1 MIRRRMWLAV
11 AAGWVLIA
19 GCAKPAPVPLE
30 NVQVIPVTADDVVRL
45 VQAPGAKV
53 VLVNMWATWCAPCR
67 VEFPHL
73 VKLAR
78 NYQAR
83 GLRVLLV
90 SADLDTELPNVKKFL
105 AKQGVDFPSS
115 IKAQKDQEFID
126 RVYPKWDGA
135 LPATLIYDGSGKL
148 RSFWEGETSYTEFEQ
163 KVLEVLNP

>member
-1 MIRRRMWLAV
+1 M
-11 AAGWVLIA
+11 
-19 GCAKPAPVPLE
+19 
-30 NVQVIPVTADDVVRL
+30 
-45 VQAPGAKV
+45 
-53 VLVNMWATWCAPCR
+53 
-67 VEFPHL
+67 
-73 VKLAR
+73 
-78 NYQAR
+78 
-83 GLRVLLV
+83 LV